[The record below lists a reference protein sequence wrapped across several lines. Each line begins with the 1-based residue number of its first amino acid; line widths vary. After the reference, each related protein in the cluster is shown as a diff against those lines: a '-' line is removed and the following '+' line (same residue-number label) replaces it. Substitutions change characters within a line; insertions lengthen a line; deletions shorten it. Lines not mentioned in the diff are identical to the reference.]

1 MSKIYPSSFN
11 TCILSCNTQYNQSQ
25 NLLYFINS
33 FETLYIQLGFTE
45 KMYDQGETRIYCDFI
60 QARDGGF
67 PFLVLKDIT
76 VYKGESLK
84 MDRLARMNIL
94 NEILNDPTLI
104 DLDETL
110 NEFRLKTPLLF
121 DCDEIN
127 NVFDNIIPNL
137 YGITLGVEF
146 LNDSLHSS
154 DSSNVN
160 QGKSTFIMRKTIYTD
175 VYEFFT
181 NGIEKIQGNNIA
193 YIPNITLS
201 NKLSLLFKKKN
212 SIKIECEY
220 NKERQK
226 WTPIVKN
233 D

>member
-33 FETLYIQLGFTE
+33 FDTLYIQLGFTD
-45 KMYDQGETRIYCDFI
+45 KMYDQGETSIYCDFI

-67 PFLVLKDIT
+67 PFLILKDIIL
-76 VYKGESLK
+76 YKGESLK
-84 MDRLARMNIL
+84 VNRLARMDIL
-94 NEILNDPTLI
+94 KEILNDPTLI
-104 DLDETL
+104 NLDETL

-121 DCDEIN
+121 DCNEIN
-127 NVFDNIIPNL
+127 DVFDNIIPNF

-146 LNDSLHSS
+146 LNDSLQVKNNNNTSFKK
-154 DSSNVN
+154 N
-160 QGKSTFIMRKTIYTD
+160 QFIMRKTSYTD
-175 VYEFFT
+175 VYEFFI

-193 YIPNITLS
+193 YIPNIILS
-201 NKLSLLFKKKN
+201 NKLSILFKKKN

-226 WTPIVKN
+226 WTPIVN
-233 D
+233 